1 MRLYKIPF
9 LYFVSIL
16 LIFFYSC
23 SLKNSKM
30 EEELN
35 EELPDLRKDIHS
47 YAEPEVAVVTHLDW
61 EAEVDFDNK
70 IIKGLA
76 KLTIKTGEGAEKL
89 VLDTK
94 NLVIEEVTIGTKG
107 DTTSFKKLENDI
119 HLGEALEINIL
130 PETKQVNIRYRTSKD
145 AEALQWLDPV
155 QTAGGKDPFLF
166 TQSQAILA
174 RTWIPIQD
182 SPGIRFT
189 YNARVKVPQ
198 NLLAL
203 MSAENPVKK
212 NANGVYDFQM
222 KQPIPAYLMALAVG
236 DIEFQSTGNRTGVY
250 AEPSMLPKAVFEFEE
265 MEMMLETAEKLYG
278 PYQWERYDLIVL
290 PPSFPFGGMEN
301 PRLTF
306 ATPTILAGDKSLTS
320 LVAHELAH
328 SWSGNLVTNATWND
342 FWLNEGF
349 TVYFERRIMEA
360 LQGPSYAEMLASLG
374 YQDLLHT
381 IDDFLNNGS
390 PEDTKLKLNLAGRNP
405 DDGVS
410 EIAYEKGYF
419 FLRIL
424 EEKVGRNKFDA
435 FLKNYFK
442 ENSFKTMTTGDFIS
456 YLKVNLFDK
465 NNITFDYGYIDSW
478 INGVGLP
485 DGIKEIKSERF
496 VQVENELNKF
506 FSGAKPSELATL
518 EWSSHEWLHFI
529 RHLPKEIT
537 KKELQE
543 IDDAFHFTNSGNSEI
558 LTAWFLHVIAHQY
571 EKGYDSLNNFLM
583 NVGRRKF
590 LVPLYKEMAKTENGK
605 TMALE
610 IYKNARANY
619 HFVSVN
625 TLDQILNFK

>member
-465 NNITFDYGYIDSW
+465 NNITFDYAYIDSW